1 MRRSFDGRLKF
12 EICVVPSRERFGM
25 EINILN
31 TIVFDMDGVLFDTE
45 RLCQDSWLAVAEE
58 SGLPNMDVIFP
69 QCIGLNANDS
79 RRIVMNAYGE
89 DFDYEGFRSKA
100 SVWFWDYIEK
110 KGLPVKPGVKELLS
124 WLREEG
130 WAVGL
135 ASSTRRSSVE
145 NHLEQAGIR
154 DYFATIVTGDMVE
167 HSKPQPDIYLMAC
180 RELGV
185 DPGQAYAI
193 EDSPNGIRSAYRAG
207 MSPLMVP
214 DMIAPDEEM
223 RELSTKI
230 FSDLHEVL
238 RFLQTEV

>member
-1 MRRSFDGRLKF
+1 
-12 EICVVPSRERFGM
+12 M
-25 EINILN
+25 EIHILN

-167 HSKPQPDIYLMAC
+167 HSKPRPDIYLMAC

>member
-1 MRRSFDGRLKF
+1 M
-12 EICVVPSRERFGM
+12 
-25 EINILN
+25 N

-167 HSKPQPDIYLMAC
+167 HSKPRPDIYLMAC

-238 RFLQTEV
+238 HFLQTEV